1 MSCILKF
8 TNIKLPWAL
17 VFLHFLYIELS
28 LKLSKLYNK
37 TINSKKYLGFGY
49 T

>member
-1 MSCILKF
+1 MSRILKF
-8 TNIKLPWAL
+8 IHIKLSWAL
-17 VFLHFLYIELS
+17 VFLHILYIELS

-37 TINSKKYLGFGY
+37 TINSKKYLGLDY